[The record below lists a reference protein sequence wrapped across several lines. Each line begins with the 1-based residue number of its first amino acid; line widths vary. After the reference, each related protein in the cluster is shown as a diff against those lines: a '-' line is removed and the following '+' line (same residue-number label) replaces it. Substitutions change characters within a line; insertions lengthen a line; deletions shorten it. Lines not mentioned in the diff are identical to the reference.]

1 MNELTKSSTDTYFLG
16 HPKGLV
22 TLFLTEMWERM
33 SYYGMRGLLVLFM
46 TREVVEGGLNLDTG
60 TAMAIYGVYG
70 ASVYFLCV
78 PGGWVADKIFGAQ
91 RTVLIGAIIITI
103 GHYILALPFEKT
115 FFFRSCF
122 CFYRNGAFKT
132 KYFNNSWSAI

>member
-1 MNELTKSSTDTYFLG
+1 MNELTKVSNDTYFLG

-70 ASVYFLCV
+70 ASVYFLWMYVCARACV
-78 PGGWVADKIFGAQ
+78 
-91 RTVLIGAIIITI
+91 RM
-103 GHYILALPFEKT
+103 
-115 FFFRSCF
+115 
-122 CFYRNGAFKT
+122 
-132 KYFNNSWSAI
+132 